1 MDTIQN
7 YLTYEERGKYQIS
20 WEKTVDTSARMTQV
34 LELFNKE
41 FKTCIIKML
50 QQAITSTLKANSKR
64 ESFSKEIE
72 DIKKNQMERL
82 ELKTT
87 VT

>member
-1 MDTIQN
+1 MDTN
-7 YLTYEERGKYQIS
+7 AK
-20 WEKTVDTSARMTQV
+20 MTQV

-50 QQAITSTLKANSKR
+50 QQAITSTLKAKR
-64 ESFSKEIE
+64 KIESFSKEIE

-87 VT
+87 IT